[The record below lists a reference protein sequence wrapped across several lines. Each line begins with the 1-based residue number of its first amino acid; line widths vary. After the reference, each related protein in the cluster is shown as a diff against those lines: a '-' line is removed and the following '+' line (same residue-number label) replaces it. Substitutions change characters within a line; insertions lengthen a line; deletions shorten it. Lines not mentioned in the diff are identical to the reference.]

1 MSITPHPDLS
11 LREQQI
17 LRLAAH
23 GLTDQGIA
31 NRLGITRNTVSTY
44 WGRIRTKLG
53 PVNRAELVAH
63 YVRERAGEVL
73 EKLRSENRKLVED
86 IERQAQ
92 QELELQA
99 TLDMFQNLCNSAPD
113 TILVVDE
120 SGRIRM
126 ANHEAGRMFGYEP
139 DVLVHKP
146 IRDLVPQRFRT
157 AHAALMQTYMDEPS
171 ARRMGQHQATV
182 ALRSDGSEF
191 PIAATLNATQTSNGM
206 LVTCIVRDIE
216 KLGWAIRGDE
226 EPSPD

>member
-44 WGRIRTKLG
+44 WGRIRSKLG
-53 PVNRAELVAH
+53 PVNRAELVAS

-86 IERQAQ
+86 IERHTALEQ
-92 QELELQA
+92 ELQA
-99 TLDMFQNLCNSAPD
+99 TLDLFQNLCNSAPD
-113 TILVVDE
+113 AILVTDE

-126 ANHEAGRMFGYEP
+126 ANHEACRMFGYET
-139 DVLVHKP
+139 DVILTKAV
-146 IRDLVPQRFRT
+146 RDLVPQQYRK
-157 AHAALMQTYMDEPS
+157 AHAVLMESYLDEPS
-171 ARRMGQHQATV
+171 ARRMGQHQATM
-182 ALRSDGSEF
+182 ALRSDGTEF
-191 PIAATLNATQTSNGM
+191 PIAATLNATQTGTGM
-206 LVTCIVRDIE
+206 LVTCIIRDID
-216 KLGWAIRGDE
+216 KLGWAVRPEGEALVD
-226 EPSPD
+226 